1 MFHIY
6 IIIRNFNS
14 FLAFNKSYDLLF
26 PNAHVENMIL
36 MNNEMPTMSDI
47 TLMFWIKMNSSQRMA
62 LFSYA
67 IEDSP
72 DEFFVGFEKNWL
84 IIRMQSKDIL

>member
-1 MFHIY
+1 MD
-6 IIIRNFNS
+6 NMM
-14 FLAFNKSYDLLF
+14 
-26 PNAHVENMIL
+26 PN
-36 MNNEMPTMSDI
+36 MSEI
-47 TLMFWIKMNSSQRMA
+47 TLMFWIKMNSSQQMA

-67 IEDSP
+67 IEDSS